1 MPETEAAGSAGMSP
15 QYARSLQA
23 ERYWWRRIESE
34 HTFADATEREV
45 ELIRAGR
52 LLGHHHG
59 GTYRRRAFQFDAG
72 TGEVLPA
79 ITALL
84 DVARNYQVPVHDV
97 IMWLC
102 TRSTLFAEQD
112 EPMIHLR
119 DSEVLL
125 AAARDEFG
133 AVW

>member
-1 MPETEAAGSAGMSP
+1 VPDTETAGFEGMSP
-15 QYARSLQA
+15 QYERSLEA
-23 ERYWWRRIESE
+23 ERYCWRRIESE
-34 HTFADATEREV
+34 HTFADATETEV
-45 ELIRAGR
+45 ELIREGR
-52 LLGHHHG
+52 LLGHHFG
-59 GTYRRRAFQFDAG
+59 GTYRRPALQFDAD
-72 TGEVLPA
+72 TGEVLQV

-84 DVARNYQVPVHDV
+84 EVARIYQVPVHDV

-112 EPMIHLR
+112 EPMNHLC

-133 AVW
+133 SVW

>member
-1 MPETEAAGSAGMSP
+1 VPDTETAGSEAASP
-15 QYARSLQA
+15 EYVRMLEA

-34 HTFADATEREV
+34 HTFADATEAEA

-52 LLGHHHG
+52 LLGHHYG
-59 GTYRRRAFQFDAG
+59 GTYRRPAFQFDAD
-72 TGEVLPA
+72 TGEVLQV

-84 DVARNYQVPVHDV
+84 EVARSYQVPVHDV
-97 IMWLC
+97 ILWLC
-102 TRSTLFAEQD
+102 TRSTFFVEQD
-112 EPMIHLR
+112 APMIHLR

>member
-1 MPETEAAGSAGMSP
+1 VPDTETAGSEEMSP

-34 HTFADATEREV
+34 HTFADATEAEV

-52 LLGHHHG
+52 LLGYHHG
-59 GTYRRRAFQFDAG
+59 GTYRRPAFQFDAG
-72 TGEVLPA
+72 TGEVLQV

-84 DVARNYQVPVHDV
+84 EISRSYQVPVHDV

-102 TRSTLFAEQD
+102 TRSAFFAGQD
-112 EPMIHLR
+112 EPLNHLH
-119 DSEVLL
+119 DPTILL